1 MPRADRPAMQL
12 QAHAGQPLAIVLDAS
27 AGAGLLW
34 RAPAAPA
41 GCSLV
46 ADGQA
51 AAGAEA
57 GAGDGGGVQQRFVF
71 TAAAAGTH
79 LLRFLLQRDWEP
91 QPQAV
96 QPVSISVR

>member
-1 MPRADRPAMQL
+1 MPEADRPMMQL
-12 QAHAGQPLAIVLDAS
+12 QAGVGRPLSIVLDAS
-27 AGAGLLW
+27 PAAGLLW
-34 RAPAAPA
+34 HAPAAPA

-51 AAGAEA
+51 PG

-71 TAAAAGTH
+71 TAAAAGSHT
-79 LLRFLLQRDWEP
+79 LRFLLQRSWEA

-96 QPVSISVR
+96 QLVQVSAG